1 MSRNER
7 IKAVAIDA
15 QDTERM
21 LEDFTD
27 EEAGK
32 ILKGLLA
39 YANRGE
45 EFETEDRAMRCLFK
59 TIQANIDRNNDKY
72 EERCERNRQIA
83 LEREK
88 KKKEAMERK
97 ANRNKAKEEDGSEE
111 KHERARTCTNVQD
124 EHERTRTTP
133 IEMLSKDNNHNKE
146 PKGSMS
152 KHSFDVYLSHAQS
165 GKTKRSQPKRS

>member
-1 MSRNER
+1 MSRNEKIR
-7 IKAVAIDA
+7 AFVIDA

-59 TIQANIDRNNDKY
+59 TIQANIDRNYEKY
-72 EERCERNRQIA
+72 EAKCERNRQIA
-83 LEREK
+83 QKRWDK
-88 KKKEAMERK
+88 KNKGTHKEHTKAYERK
-97 ANRNKAKEEDGSEE
+97 
-111 KHERARTCTNVQD
+111 RTDTNV
-124 EHERTRTTP
+124 T
-133 IEMLSKDNNHNKE
+133 
-146 PKGSMS
+146 
-152 KHSFDVYLSHAQS
+152 
-165 GKTKRSQPKRS
+165 